1 MQQDATAASVE
12 MTLSGSRPVQWGSVF
27 AGAVAAVAIQLLGVL
42 FGLVVGL
49 SVGQVGLDDAG
60 VVVLPLSVSLWQAFC
75 TGAAVFIGG
84 YLAVAM
90 RPGLSRPQGAL
101 HGLLVWATTTLLL
114 ALLSCTP
121 ASLFLG
127 GVFHNASGFVS
138 RANLLDA
145 APRSDSAGMQLDGML
160 KNAAREMVLST
171 VNVQS
176 AREWQIQIESGDREQ
191 AINYLVKVLGF
202 PHARAV
208 VLVDQALILSGNPE
222 RASQQARQ
230 VAKRNLE
237 VLNQT
242 SKTMLASVAAA
253 LALALLAGWAAAGV
267 APRRVGDAS

>member
-1 MQQDATAASVE
+1 MLQEATVAPVE
-12 MTLSGSRPVQWGSVF
+12 ATQTGVRSVQWGGVL
-27 AGAVAAVAIQLLGVL
+27 AGTFGALAIQLLGVL
-42 FGLVVGL
+42 CGLVVGL

-60 VVVLPLSVSLWQAFC
+60 VVILPLSVSLWQAFC
-75 TGAAVFIGG
+75 TGVGVFIGSF
-84 YLAVAM
+84 LAVAI
-90 RPGLSRPQGAL
+90 RPGLGRLQGVV
-101 HGLLVWATTTLLL
+101 HGFLVWATTTVLL
-114 ALLSCTP
+114 ALLSCTS

-160 KNAAREMVLST
+160 KNAARELVLST

-191 AINYLVKVLGF
+191 AISYLVKVLGF
-202 PHARAV
+202 PHSRAV

-242 SKTMLASVAAA
+242 SKTMLAAVAAS
-253 LALALLAGWAAAGV
+253 LLLGMLAGGAAAGV
-267 APRRVGDAS
+267 LPRRL